1 MTAYL
6 VADVLPHDV
15 DEYRASGYLDA
26 AKRTAAKHGGV
37 YRIRG
42 GETTVLEG
50 DWAPHRFV
58 LIEFPSMEHL
68 KAWYEDPE
76 YAPWIQVRGRLADS
90 RLVAVEGLP
99 EG

>member
-6 VADVLPHDV
+6 VADVQPHDV
-15 DEYRASGYLDA
+15 DEYRASGYLEA
-26 AKRTAAKHGGV
+26 ALRTAAKHGGV

-42 GETTVLEG
+42 GETTILEG
-50 DWAPHRFV
+50 DWEPNRFV

-68 KAWYEDPE
+68 RAWYEDPE
-76 YAPWIQVRGRLADS
+76 YAPWIQVRRRLADS

-99 EG
+99 ED